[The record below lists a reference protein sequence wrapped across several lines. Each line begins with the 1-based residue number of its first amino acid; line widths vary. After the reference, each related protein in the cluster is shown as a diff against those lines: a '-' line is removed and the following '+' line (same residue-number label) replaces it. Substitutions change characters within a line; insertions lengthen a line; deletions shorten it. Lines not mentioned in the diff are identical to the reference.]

1 MISRTFPENAPPSRP
16 NFYDNA
22 LLPLENVTRAVSF
35 SKITRKKICLFF
47 DPNHY
52 AISIHVQKIDMRR
65 WKFDPFDKNWN
76 CVHQKYLEKPAKVKK
91 KYISMVSLFFFRRT
105 FWKFINF
112 CSHIRNKKNYSLTQ
126 IAYQLRKHT
135 LVFSQ
140 EYIENSEKNV
150 KT

>member
-1 MISRTFPENAPPSRP
+1 MPPPPGPIFTIMPPSPWKTSREQFLFQKSRERRYAYFLIQITMLYLFMFKKLICADE
-16 NFYDNA
+16 NLT
-22 LLPLENVTRAVSF
+22 LLTKIEIVSI
-35 SKITRKKICLFF
+35 KNTLRNQRKL
-47 DPNHY
+47 
-52 AISIHVQKIDMRR
+52 
-65 WKFDPFDKNWN
+65 
-76 CVHQKYLEKPAKVKK
+76 KK
-91 KYISMVSLFFFRRT
+91 KYIAMVSLFFFRRT
-105 FWKFINF
+105 FFWKFINF